1 MHLKYGTQL
10 HHMTLINNREFQVS
24 LEEWLST
31 LLPNNAFL
39 TQNEWM
45 TNTMKKPYIMKV
57 KDFGNWLKAL
67 IRFLTLMPHDDEN
80 NSVFSDTNLKAL
92 FLKSI
97 PLSWQNAYLL
107 KGTHISDDFQLILP
121 YFVQIQSI
129 TDNQTSMKAFSA
141 DRKSTRLNSSHQCLS
156 RMPSSA

>member
-1 MHLKYGTQL
+1 
-10 HHMTLINNREFQVS
+10 
-24 LEEWLST
+24 
-31 LLPNNAFL
+31 
-39 TQNEWM
+39 
-45 TNTMKKPYIMKV
+45 MKV

-141 DRKSTRLNSSHQCLS
+141 LQSLDN
-156 RMPSSA
+156 